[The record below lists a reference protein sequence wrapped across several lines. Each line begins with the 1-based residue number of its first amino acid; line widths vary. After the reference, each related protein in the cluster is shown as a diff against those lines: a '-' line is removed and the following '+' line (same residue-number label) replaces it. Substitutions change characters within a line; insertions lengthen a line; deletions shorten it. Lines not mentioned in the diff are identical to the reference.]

1 MQQTARKK
9 VSKPKQEDF
18 NILVQ
23 FLFMLQLTNKLYH
36 WSTPTYARH
45 MASDRFN
52 TSLLELTDRFV
63 ETYIGKFNVTPRVLS
78 VPIAVDML
86 TDDTITD
93 LFWRSKSMLED
104 MEQFT
109 QDSELLAIRDDL
121 LAYVEQ
127 TIYLFRFQ

>member
-1 MQQTARKK
+1 M
-9 VSKPKQEDF
+9 V
-18 NILVQ
+18 VQ

-52 TSLLELTDRFV
+52 TSLVELTDRFV
-63 ETYIGKFNVTPRVLS
+63 ETYIGKFKVTPWVLS

-93 LFWRSKSMLED
+93 LFWRAKSMLED

-127 TIYLFRFQ
+127 TIYLFRFK